1 MNSPRHDASASQH
14 ISTSTQPTT
23 NNNTTT
29 NTTKTTTV
37 NNQQPMNS
45 HTQHQA
51 TTATTV
57 PRIDARA
64 CAQKKKRSQEQHG
77 NSVAAS
83 GDLGSALP
91 PSGLEQQN
99 ARASHLN
106 SGGPSITV
114 NLCGSCLIFGVVW
127 FSSFNE
133 NVMFVSVFSE
143 CVAATRKMNLSHF
156 SICAHRTCVISQHC
170 MTDADSLHNRH
181 VEFARG
187 GAVNR
192 GSFWWRSCAKC

>member
-14 ISTSTQPTT
+14 ISTSTQPIT

-57 PRIDARA
+57 PRINARA
-64 CAQKKKRSQEQHG
+64 CAQKKRSQEQHG

-156 SICAHRTCVISQHC
+156 SICAHRTCVVAANI
-170 MTDADSLHNRH
+170 A
-181 VEFARG
+181 
-187 GAVNR
+187 
-192 GSFWWRSCAKC
+192 

>member
-23 NNNTTT
+23 NNNITT
-29 NTTKTTTV
+29 NTTKTATV
-37 NNQQPMNS
+37 NNQQQMHS

-64 CAQKKKRSQEQHG
+64 CAQKIRSQEQHG

-91 PSGLEQQN
+91 PSGLEQQKRTRVTPKQRWSIN
-99 ARASHLN
+99 N
-106 SGGPSITV
+106 SESLWKLF
-114 NLCGSCLIFGVVW
+114 NFWSCAVF
-127 FSSFNE
+127 FFNE
-133 NVMFVSVFSE
+133 NVLFVSVFSE
-143 CVAATRKMNLSHF
+143 CVAASRNMNLSHF
-156 SICAHRTCVISQHC
+156 SICAHRTCLISQHC

-187 GAVNR
+187 GAVNG
-192 GSFWWRSCAKC
+192 GSFW